1 MSYKERYKKQK
12 KRNKSLIDRIDDLK
26 LQLSS
31 YNTTKTESME
41 RVQSLIDELE
51 YIKNEYIGV
60 IQDLKRCRENYIMLR
75 KVIVQNKK
83 FMIFGLKITDLY
95 LDIKDKFRFKKYK

>member
-12 KRNKSLIDRIDDLK
+12 ERNKTLIDRIDDLK

-51 YIKNEYIGV
+51 YIKNEYISV
-60 IQDLKRCRENYIMLR
+60 IQDLKRCREDYIMLR

-83 FMIFGLKITDLY
+83 IMIFGLKITDLY
-95 LDIKDKFRFKKYK
+95 LNIKDKFRLRKYK

>member
-51 YIKNEYIGV
+51 YIKKEYINV
-60 IQDLKRCRENYIMLR
+60 IQDLKRCREDYIMLR

-83 FMIFGLKITDLY
+83 IMIFGLKITDLY
-95 LDIKDKFRFKKYK
+95 LNIKDKFRLRKYK

>member
-12 KRNKSLIDRIDDLK
+12 ERNKSLIDRIDDLK

>member
-51 YIKNEYIGV
+51 YIKNEYIS
-60 IQDLKRCRENYIMLR
+60 IMQDLKRCRENYIMLR